1 VEKSTISALIIV
13 GGTVLAG
20 TFQALALRAVKRK
33 RLKEQEAESDGRMRE
48 FQSSHGIEDADSD

>member
-1 VEKSTISALIIV
+1 M
-13 GGTVLAG
+13 AG

-33 RLKEQEAESDGRMRE
+33 RLKEQEAESNGRMRE